1 MESMNARKSRKLVEP
16 VGNHEPYWMSHVAR
30 IATVSDLWVRVRE
43 LVRTARADADAAN
56 VAWAKLEFYLRD
68 FSLHMTRKLR
78 DHSAPYMFR
87 QMDEITQWVNRPQ
100 DLSTDPRCWALLG
113 SLEATT
119 ILLGGMH
126 AARAFHGND
135 IQRAAACLWFQLG
148 TYQAKSIAAYEE
160 LRSVMVSVCEEAS
173 PKSVALVIKETDD
186 GPVLMVQ
193 YEQDPDRETE

>member
-30 IATVSDLWVRVRE
+30 IATVADLWVRVRE
-43 LVRTARADADAAN
+43 LARSARDDADAAN
-56 VAWAKLEFYLRD
+56 AAWQKLEFYLRD
-68 FSLHMTRKLR
+68 YSLHMTRKLR
-78 DHSAPYMFR
+78 DHSAPYKFR
-87 QMDEITQWVNRPQ
+87 QMEEITQWVNHPQ
-100 DLSTDPRCWALLG
+100 ELSTDPRCWALLG

-119 ILLGGMH
+119 MLLGGMH
-126 AARAFHGND
+126 AAQAFHGSD
-135 IQRAAACLWFQLG
+135 LRRAAASLWHQLG
-148 TYQAKSIAAYEE
+148 TYQAKSIVAYEE
-160 LRSVMVSVCEEAS
+160 LRSVMASVCEDAL